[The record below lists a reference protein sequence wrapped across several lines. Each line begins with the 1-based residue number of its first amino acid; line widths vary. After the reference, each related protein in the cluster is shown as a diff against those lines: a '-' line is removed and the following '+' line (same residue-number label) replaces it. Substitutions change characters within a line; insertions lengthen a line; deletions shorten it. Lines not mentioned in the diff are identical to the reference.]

1 MSSLSYKNTKIA
13 CYIGYF
19 TQAIVINLPPLLFVT
34 FQRQF
39 GFTLEMIG
47 FMISFNFIV
56 QMITDLICVKLAD
69 RIGYRIGTV
78 CAMFCAVFGLVSMSF
93 LPYIIHPYIGLLI
106 SFFFMSVGGGL
117 IEVLITP
124 IVESIPGDAKESEVL
139 LLHSFYCWGQAGVV
153 LLSSVFFILFGT
165 DKWFILPLL
174 WALIPFID
182 LIMFISVPL
191 CRLESDETRFNLLSM
206 FKQALFPILIVMM
219 VASGASEL
227 AISQWSSLF
236 AELGLGVSKTV
247 GDLLGPCLFAL
258 LMAISRV
265 YLGLQ
270 GNRLKIEKALVV
282 SSFLCIAA
290 YLITVFSPIPIISL
304 IGCALTGISVGIM
317 WPGIIS
323 LAAKKFP
330 LAGNKMFAILAIGG
344 DIGCTIGPAIV
355 GTVSNGVQKLNNTSQ
370 GIFSLISGDV
380 TQQGLK
386 IGLLIIV
393 LFPIMIIAGI
403 SAVKRLSKSKKGL

>member
-1 MSSLSYKNTKIA
+1 MPSLSYRHTKTA

-39 GFTLEMIG
+39 GFSLEMIG

-56 QMITDLICVKLAD
+56 QILTDLICVKLAD

-153 LLSSVFFILFGT
+153 LLSSVFFFISGT
-165 DKWFILPLL
+165 DKWYILPII
-174 WALIPFID
+174 WALIPLID
-182 LIMFISVPL
+182 LIMFIFVPL
-191 CRLESDETRFNLLSM
+191 CKLESDETRFNLISM

-219 VASGASEL
+219 IAAGASEL

-247 GDLLGPCLFAL
+247 GDLLGPCLFAI
-258 LMAISRV
+258 LMGSSRV
-265 YLGLQ
+265 FMGLR
-270 GNRLKIEKALVV
+270 GTKLNIEKALLV
-282 SSFLCIAA
+282 SSFLCIGA

-304 IGCALTGISVGIM
+304 IGCALTGVSVGIM

-323 LAAKKFP
+323 LAAKKYP

-355 GTVSNGVQKLNNTSQ
+355 GSVSNGVQNLNSTSQ

-386 IGLLIIV
+386 IGLLLIV
-393 LFPIMIIAGI
+393 VFPIIIIASL
-403 SAVKRLSKSKKGL
+403 SAVKRLSKK